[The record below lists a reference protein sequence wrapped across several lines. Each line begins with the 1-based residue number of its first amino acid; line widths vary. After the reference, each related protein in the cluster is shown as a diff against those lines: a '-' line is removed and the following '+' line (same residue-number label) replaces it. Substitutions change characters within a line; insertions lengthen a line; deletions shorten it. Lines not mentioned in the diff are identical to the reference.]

1 MKNIDMIFEE
11 LSHIAYMVNES
22 NSSINPE
29 LVYEGFWDTVR
40 KGASKIGQFGA
51 NIKNT
56 AVSGINVVKSGIDYI
71 KELGQKAWDKIVSL
85 GEDFVNWIKET
96 KQKAIELINIIKGTP
111 SKVWSAMKEFFAS
124 LAKGI
129 GEKIEKI
136 KTGWETF
143 VLILNTFIFKP
154 IANAFSNI
162 IKDVKIRQAYYSAVL
177 TEDLKSLK
185 QMALE
190 TKEKGTEKWNTLMT
204 KLSDFLQT
212 VPEKAEEVSK
222 FLLNLGEKAG
232 LILLGLIVVP
242 FYLAFKGGELVYK
255 LGSQFVD
262 VLSNTAS
269 SVWEEL
275 KTIPST
281 VKAGYDSVQ
290 KVPVKEN
297 RRTVLSF
304 DDFLRRG

>member
-56 AVSGINVVKSGIDYI
+56 AVSGVNAVKSGIDYV
-71 KELGQKAWDKIVSL
+71 KELGQKAWDKIVTL
-85 GEDFVNWIKET
+85 GEDFVSWIKET

-111 SKVWSAMKEFFAS
+111 AKVWSAMKEFFVS

-212 VPEKAEEVSK
+212 IPEKAEEVGK

-232 LILLGLIVVP
+232 LILLGLIVAP
-242 FYLAFKGGELVYK
+242 FYLAFKGGELIYK

-262 VLSNTAS
+262 ILSNVVS

-275 KTIPST
+275 KTLPAA
-281 VKAGYDSVQ
+281 VKTGYDNVQ
-290 KVPVKEN
+290 KIPVKEN
-297 RRTVLSF
+297 RRNVLSF